1 MTPGLRAFA
10 RALVDGH
17 AAETADEI
25 VQTVLIGALS
35 ESGERRGTRLR
46 LFLLS
51 SVLTVNRR
59 ALREATLDQQAGARN
74 RTAQQG
80 GVSAS
85 QWDMP
90 RVSTNR
96 NAVLLDDM
104 PLEWRETLLLVA
116 LEELTY
122 IQTAECLGVTLN
134 GRGYLAT
141 DGRRLQWSA
150 RRLRKS
156 GADPRRRRQRCA
168 LNIHSGPRDPRSQSP
183 HPAPTP
189 TTPRDVATSWNP
201 SSALTELTR
210 FCLLQMGA
218 RKAARLRRKAGRTKK
233 INH

>member
-59 ALREATLDQQAGARN
+59 ALRDATLDQQAGARN

-134 GRGYLAT
+134 TVISNLSRAREQLGRKGLGSPASRSAAPARTVPYL
-141 DGRRLQWSA
+141 RVI
-150 RRLRKS
+150 K
-156 GADPRRRRQRCA
+156 
-168 LNIHSGPRDPRSQSP
+168 
-183 HPAPTP
+183 
-189 TTPRDVATSWNP
+189 
-201 SSALTELTR
+201 
-210 FCLLQMGA
+210 
-218 RKAARLRRKAGRTKK
+218 
-233 INH
+233 